1 MPGSTPPFFP
11 SVEHGKPT
19 IIVDTPQ
26 DLSNYFTK
34 NEITTDYYSQTYIN
48 QNIPL
53 RSELN
58 SLEDTLKND
67 FTVRADGLDSD
78 IEELDAKINT
88 EIQKVNTEHE
98 EKYLKIAD
106 ATNTYATLGKVFI
119 NGNKITANE
128 TAITSN
134 AGNISSNATNIGLVT
149 TQAGA
154 NATAISSNATNIGLV
169 TTQAGA
175 NATAISTLDSRVDNE
190 FTRELATIGSE
201 FKFYQGVGQPG
212 FYFANFSGDKTTDGP
227 IHSRGTEESN
237 PKGQSGTEYPYGN
250 PEPVQDNTSTRS
262 SVYYVRTV
270 TNRSSLILGDT
281 QNDMYLSWRSLED
294 ALWDLQG
301 RPQGTP
307 PVTVPPLIPFPFPS
321 VIQEQLNGLGE
332 ELQPGQSDTFI
343 VHASKDAGGQV
354 STEYR
359 TFAQAMQEYYGY
371 DPRP

>member
-1 MPGSTPPFFP
+1 
-11 SVEHGKPT
+11 
-19 IIVDTPQ
+19 
-26 DLSNYFTK
+26 
-34 NEITTDYYSQTYIN
+34 TYIN

-154 NATAISSNATNIGLV
+154 NATAIS
-169 TTQAGA
+169 
-175 NATAISTLDSRVDNE
+175 TLDSRVDNE

-227 IHSRGTEESN
+227 IHSRGTEESK

-281 QNDMYLSWRSLED
+281 QNDMYLSWRSL
-294 ALWDLQG
+294 
-301 RPQGTP
+301 
-307 PVTVPPLIPFPFPS
+307 
-321 VIQEQLNGLGE
+321 
-332 ELQPGQSDTFI
+332 
-343 VHASKDAGGQV
+343 
-354 STEYR
+354 
-359 TFAQAMQEYYGY
+359 
-371 DPRP
+371 